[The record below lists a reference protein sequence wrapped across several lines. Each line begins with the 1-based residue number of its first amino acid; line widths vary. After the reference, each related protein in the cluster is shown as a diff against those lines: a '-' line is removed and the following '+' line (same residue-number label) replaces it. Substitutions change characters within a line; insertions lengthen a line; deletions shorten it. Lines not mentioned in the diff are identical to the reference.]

1 MEKNKIS
8 ILLCPLLL
16 AGLASVASCSSK
28 TQLDTPTNLSY
39 DLATGKVTFDAVDGA
54 KTYTVG
60 VSEIIND
67 TTGKGIEG
75 IKNSSKLTL
84 DGKEVY
90 VWATQIGSLTSL
102 TDKDGDGKVEGKIVY
117 RSFSSS
123 ASDAGSVI
131 KCTDIPKG
139 DFILTVM
146 ADKTD
151 DLAGSEYGMLKF
163 SNAGALADP
172 TGFSGAFTDDK
183 KLSISAASS
192 YYINSLSTNGL
203 PESMEFVIKEDGTA
217 VETITLDDFSYTNT
231 VIGPAKSY
239 NFTNATVTST
249 KALDTSKKIT
259 ATVQAKG
266 NGTSKTDSKVCDV
279 LIPTSTAA
287 VEYATKYDCSG
298 QGKAGDVTITVNVG
312 VDASG
317 AKIYGLEA
325 KSSNVTVARESGTFT
340 CDGEVTQIDGKNT
353 FEEGKVLTFTTVKS
367 DLDTAVMNGKTLTVT
382 KKESQGWG
390 GQTSVSWGILGE
402 GFSYAGTSFAFTDAG
417 SSNQGGFPGGGGGPG
432 PM

>member
-16 AGLASVASCSSK
+16 AGLAPLASCSSK
-28 TQLDTPTNLSY
+28 VQLDTPTNLTY
-39 DLATGKVTFDAVDGA
+39 DLATGAVTFDAVEGA
-54 KTYTVG
+54 STYTVG

-67 TTGKGIEG
+67 ATGKGIAD
-75 IKNSSKLTL
+75 IKNSSKLTI

-117 RSFSSS
+117 RSFSST
-123 ASDAGSVI
+123 AADPGSVI

-139 DFILTVM
+139 DFVLTVM

-151 DLAGSEYGMLKF
+151 SLAGSEYGMLKF
-163 SNAGALADP
+163 SNKGALADP
-172 TGFSGAFTDDK
+172 TGFSSAFTDDK
-183 KLSISAASS
+183 KLSITAANN
-192 YYINSLSTNGL
+192 YYINSLSTNGM
-203 PESMEFVIKEDGTA
+203 PESMEFVIKEDGTTK
-217 VETITLDDFSYTNT
+217 ETITLDDFSYTNT

-239 NFTNATVTST
+239 NFTNATVTGT
-249 KALDTSKKIT
+249 KTLDTSKKIT

-279 LIPTSTAA
+279 AIPTSTAA

-298 QGKAGDVTITVNVG
+298 KGTSGDATINVNVG

-317 AKIYGLEA
+317 AKIYGLEV
-325 KSSNVTVARESGTFT
+325 KVSNVTIARESGTFT

-353 FEEGKVLTFTTVKS
+353 FEENKVLTFTTVKS
-367 DLDTAVMNGKTLTVT
+367 DLNAKIMDGKTLTVT
-382 KKESQGWG
+382 KKESRGWG
-390 GQTSVSWGILGE
+390 GRTSVNWALLGE
-402 GFSYAGTSFAFTDAG
+402 GFSYAGASFNFTDAA
-417 SSNQGGFPGGGGGPG
+417 SSNQGGFPGG